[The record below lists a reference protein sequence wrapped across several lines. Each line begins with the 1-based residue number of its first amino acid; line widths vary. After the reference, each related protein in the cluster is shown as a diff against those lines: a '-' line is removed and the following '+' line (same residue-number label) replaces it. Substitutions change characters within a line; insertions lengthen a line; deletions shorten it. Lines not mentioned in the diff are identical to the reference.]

1 MTDKQ
6 LFKKENIIATSV
18 HQLTIN
24 NEVKDIIGSIYFRA
38 VENTDVFR
46 GRLRLCHYDGP
57 EIENNEITEWRLGNK
72 TKDEE
77 VELYYDFEL
86 HNNVIS
92 NGDIVEN
99 ITNKKAVNYE
109 KFTYD
114 DHSVTHES
122 RGQLVTQFND
132 SLSQK
137 LIDEIR
143 TAIYNYR
150 IDKKTAICKG
160 NLTIEKIMKNQT
172 DSWGWQWYTDF
183 ISEF

>member
-24 NEVKDIIGSIYFRA
+24 NEVKNIIGSIYFRA
-38 VENTDVFR
+38 VDKNEVFR

-57 EIENNEITEWRLGNK
+57 EIENNKVLGWKLGSIGVGQKVVLNCNLGKNNLANSKITK
-72 TKDEE
+72 
-77 VELYYDFEL
+77 
-86 HNNVIS
+86 I
-92 NGDIVEN
+92 IEN
-99 ITNKKAVNYE
+99 SKLIINYE
-109 KFTYD
+109 DVILENEGFEHT
-114 DHSVTHES
+114 S

-132 SLSQK
+132 SLSQQ

-160 NLTIEKIMKNQT
+160 NLTIEEIMKNQT

-183 ISEF
+183 ISAF